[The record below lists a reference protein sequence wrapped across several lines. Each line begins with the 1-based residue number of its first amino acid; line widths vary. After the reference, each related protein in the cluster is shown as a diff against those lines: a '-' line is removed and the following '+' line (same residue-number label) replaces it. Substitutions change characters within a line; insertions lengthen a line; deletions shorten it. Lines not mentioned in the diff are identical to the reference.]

1 MLGLF
6 GSVSLKEVD
15 EFARTLANDLAR
27 QYPPAPDQSGGPRLA
42 EKGLTTLLEAI
53 CNRAVAF
60 KNEHKLG
67 VHKKARLGNTFR
79 QELETLGYS
88 TTFIETA
95 TEGLV
100 AFLGRR
106 Q

>member
-6 GSVSLKEVD
+6 GSTSLKEVD
-15 EFARTLANDLAR
+15 EFAKALASDLAT
-27 QYPPAPDQSGGPRLA
+27 QYPPELDQAGGHRAPEKRLTA
-42 EKGLTTLLEAI
+42 LLEDV
-53 CNRAVAF
+53 CNKAVVF

-79 QELETLGYS
+79 WELESLGYS
-88 TTFIETA
+88 RKFIDTA

-100 AFLGRR
+100 VFLGRR
-106 Q
+106 L

>member
-6 GSVSLKEVD
+6 SSISLKEVD
-15 EFARTLANDLAR
+15 EFAKTLADDLAR
-27 QYPPAPDQSGGPRLA
+27 QYPPATDQSGGPRLS
-42 EKGLTTLLEAI
+42 EKGLTTLLEEI

-88 TTFIETA
+88 RTFIETA

-106 Q
+106 R

>member
-15 EFARTLANDLAR
+15 EFAKTLANDLAR
-27 QYPPAPDQSGGPRLA
+27 QYPPSPDQSGGPRLVG
-42 EKGLTTLLEAI
+42 KGAHHAAGGI

-79 QELETLGYS
+79 HELEALGYS

>member
-6 GSVSLKEVD
+6 GSIPLKDVD
-15 EFARTLANDLAR
+15 AFAKTLAHDLAKA
-27 QYPPAPDQSGGPRLA
+27 YPPGLDQSGGPRLS
-42 EKGLTTLLEAI
+42 EKRLTTLLEDV

-60 KNEHKLG
+60 RNERRLG
-67 VHKKARLGNTFR
+67 VHKRARLGNTFR
-79 QELETLGYS
+79 YELEALGYS
-88 TTFIETA
+88 RTFIETA

-100 AFLGRR
+100 AFLGRK

>member
-6 GSVSLKEVD
+6 GSISLKDVD
-15 EFARTLANDLAR
+15 AFARSLAHDLSR
-27 QYPPAPDQSGGPRLA
+27 EYPPALDQSGGPRLS
-42 EKGLTTLLEAI
+42 EKRLTALLEDV
-53 CNRAVAF
+53 CTRAVTF
-60 KNEHKLG
+60 KNERRLG
-67 VHKKARLGNTFR
+67 VHKRARLGNTFR
-79 QELETLGYS
+79 CELEALGYS
-88 TTFIETA
+88 RTFIDTA

>member
-1 MLGLF
+1 MPGLF

-15 EFARTLANDLAR
+15 EFAKALARDLAR
-27 QYPPAPDQSGGPRLA
+27 GYPPPPNASGGPRLA
-42 EKGLTTLLEAI
+42 EKGLTTLLEDL

-60 KNEHKLG
+60 RNEHKLS

-79 QELETLGYS
+79 HELETLGYS
-88 TTFIETA
+88 RTFIETA

-100 AFLGRR
+100 AFLGRKH
-106 Q
+106 

>member
-6 GSVSLKEVD
+6 GSVSLKDVD
-15 EFARTLANDLAR
+15 EFAKTLARDLAGR
-27 QYPPAPDQSGGPRLA
+27 YPPALDQSAGPRQSEKPLA
-42 EKGLTTLLEAI
+42 VLLEDV

-79 QELETLGYS
+79 YELEALGYS
-88 TTFIETA
+88 RTFIDTA

>member
-6 GSVSLKEVD
+6 GSISLKEVD
-15 EFARTLANDLAR
+15 AFAKALALDLASE
-27 QYPPAPDQSGGPRLA
+27 YPPSLDQSGGPRHS
-42 EKGLTTLLEAI
+42 EKRLTTLLEDV

-67 VHKKARLGNTFR
+67 VHKKARLGNSFR
-79 QELETLGYS
+79 EELETLGYS
-88 TTFIETA
+88 RTFIDTA

-100 AFLGRR
+100 VFLGRK

>member
-15 EFARTLANDLAR
+15 EFARTLARDLAS
-27 QYPPAPDQSGGPRLA
+27 QYPPAADPSGNQRPTEKRLTA
-42 EKGLTTLLEAI
+42 LLEDV
-53 CNRAVAF
+53 CNKAVAF
-60 KNEHKLG
+60 KNAHKLG
-67 VHKKARLGNTFR
+67 VHKRARLGNTFR
-79 QELETLGYS
+79 WELEALGYS
-88 TTFIETA
+88 REFIDTA

>member
-6 GSVSLKEVD
+6 GSISLKEVD
-15 EFARTLANDLAR
+15 AFAKTLAQDLAS
-27 QYPPAPDQSGGPRLA
+27 QYPPAVAQSNGPRLS
-42 EKGLTTLLEAI
+42 EKRLATLLEDV

-60 KNEHKLG
+60 KNEHKLS

-79 QELETLGYS
+79 YELEALGYS
-88 TTFIETA
+88 RTFIDTA

-100 AFLGRR
+100 VFLGRR

>member
-1 MLGLF
+1 MLSLF
-6 GSVSLKEVD
+6 GSVSLQEVD
-15 EFARTLANDLAR
+15 EFARTLARDLAG
-27 QYPPAPDQSGGPRLA
+27 QYPPAVDQPGSQRPAEKRLA
-42 EKGLTTLLEAI
+42 ALLEDV

-60 KNEHKLG
+60 KNAHKLG

-79 QELETLGYS
+79 NELEALGYS
-88 TTFIETA
+88 RTFIDTA

-100 AFLGRR
+100 VFLGRK

>member
-6 GSVSLKEVD
+6 ASVSLKDVD
-15 EFARTLANDLAR
+15 EFAKTLARDLAR
-27 QYPPAPDQSGGPRLA
+27 QYPPAVDQSGGPRPSGKA
-42 EKGLTTLLEAI
+42 PAALLEEV

-79 QELETLGYS
+79 HELEALGYS

-100 AFLGRR
+100 AFLGRK

>member
-1 MLGLF
+1 MLSLF
-6 GSVSLKEVD
+6 GSVTLQQVD
-15 EFARTLANDLAR
+15 AFARTLARDLAHE
-27 QYPPAPDQSGGPRLA
+27 YPPAVAPSGGPRLS
-42 EKGLTTLLEAI
+42 EKGLTALLEDL

-67 VHKKARLGNTFR
+67 VHKKARLGNAFR
-79 QELETLGYS
+79 HELETLGYS